1 MKIGECSL
9 KQWLPINHIAELVA
23 IKFEAVYPGNGQL
36 DPRYRK
42 HHAIKKFLD
51 DTSLEQSVHGKQLRF
66 DFLGS
71 SAEPERPNYERAVTW
86 FLQARVRLRGDRN
99 FSDVLAD
106 GLPRQEASL
115 KAASLISYA
124 CKDVSGEGS
133 EHPGTMQVQILL
145 HGKSGT
151 GIRRGTVEAWLP
163 LGDEI
168 EDLVIEPIHPG
179 KSKQPYTSHPTVQ
192 TFYAT
197 TALQGDPAAGT
208 DKRLRVIHHGTEE
221 VKKAGRPKGSNK
233 AAQGIHWIHLYTY
246 GIQHSI

>member
-168 EDLVIEPIHPG
+168 EDLEIEPIHPG

-192 TFYAT
+192 QFYAT
-197 TALQGDPAAGT
+197 TALQGDPAAAGT

-233 AAQGIHWIHLYTY
+233 AAQGIHWIHLYT
-246 GIQHSI
+246 